1 MIWLASYPRSGNTF
15 FRIVLSE
22 VYGIESSTFHHESDY
37 PVDLKYSDFPI
48 VKTHL
53 LPHQLEP
60 SSRDIPAVYL
70 VRDGRDCAISMAH
83 YRRDLIEE
91 QSELDENLRAVIEA
105 EAGSHFGG
113 WSHHVRAWL
122 KRATIVIRF
131 EDLIGDP
138 IGQIER
144 LRAVMDLPEPQV
156 DRLPSFQ
163 DLQNR
168 SFAYG
173 SGRDH
178 GFSQAEQERTRR
190 GKFRRGKIGGWSDVM
205 PFRHEML
212 FLRRHGPML
221 EELGYTTAEPCPKPP
236 PLSPSPATHLSQKSP
251 HHVLLDGIKLAD
263 SRSDGIRRYTQG
275 LMRALTEIE
284 KEQPE
289 QWRFSV
295 RTVDRHIFRL
305 QDVAE
310 LLEPGQ
316 DIARAMEAKTE
327 ASQHGMALKRQ
338 ILKRK
343 FNEAERLAAT
353 RPWLRGMAYLSAQR
367 RRVHVSDYDLLH
379 LMLPNVWAHYQ
390 DIPLPRVTTV
400 HDLSH
405 IRCPETM
412 PEDNIRTLSEGLQQA
427 VHSND
432 QLIAVSQ
439 FTQQELMSLY
449 DVPESQVWVTH
460 EGGDSTRFF
469 PETRKADLERVR
481 SSHSLPTTPFLL
493 ALATLEPR
501 KNLMRTVRAFERVA
515 QAHPDL
521 KCSLLIAGHAGWG
534 SERSWQELEAS
545 NRIRRLGYVDEGDL
559 AGLYSEATAFAY
571 VSHYEGFGLPPLESM
586 SCGTP
591 VIYGNG
597 SAMPEVVGPAGIPV
611 DANDEAAIARA
622 MERVLLDSTLQQ
634 DLARQAVMQAHHF
647 TWKKTAERTLQVY
660 AHAIETGHV
669 PARSTRRK
677 TIDHLRNRT
686 RQWVN
691 RKAL

>member
-1 MIWLASYPRSGNTF
+1 MKPNDWR
-15 FRIVLSE
+15 
-22 VYGIESSTFHHESDY
+22 
-37 PVDLKYSDFPI
+37 
-48 VKTHL
+48 
-53 LPHQLEP
+53 Q
-60 SSRDIPAVYL
+60 
-70 VRDGRDCAISMAH
+70 
-83 YRRDLIEE
+83 
-91 QSELDENLRAVIEA
+91 
-105 EAGSHFGG
+105 
-113 WSHHVRAWL
+113 HVR
-122 KRATIVIRF
+122 
-131 EDLIGDP
+131 G
-138 IGQIER
+138 
-144 LRAVMDLPEPQV
+144 LR
-156 DRLPSFQ
+156 
-163 DLQNR
+163 
-168 SFAYG
+168 
-173 SGRDH
+173 
-178 GFSQAEQERTRR
+178 
-190 GKFRRGKIGGWSDVM
+190 
-205 PFRHEML
+205 
-212 FLRRHGPML
+212 
-221 EELGYTTAEPCPKPP
+221 
-236 PLSPSPATHLSQKSP
+236 
-251 HHVLLDGIKLAD
+251 
-263 SRSDGIRRYTQG
+263 
-275 LMRALTEIE
+275 
-284 KEQPE
+284 
-289 QWRFSV
+289 
-295 RTVDRHIFRL
+295 
-305 QDVAE
+305 
-310 LLEPGQ
+310 
-316 DIARAMEAKTE
+316 
-327 ASQHGMALKRQ
+327 
-338 ILKRK
+338 
-343 FNEAERLAAT
+343 
-353 RPWLRGMAYLSAQR
+353 MAYLSAQR
-367 RRVHVSDYDLLH
+367 RRVQVSDYDLLH
-379 LMLPNVWAHYQ
+379 LMLPNVWAHCRTSHC
-390 DIPLPRVTTV
+390 RVTTV

-427 VHSND
+427 VQSND

-449 DVPESQVWVTH
+449 DVPASQVWVTH

-521 KCSLLIAGHAGWG
+521 KCSFLIAGHAGWG

-611 DANDEAAIARA
+611 DANDEAAIAGPWSEYCWIRPFNKTWRA
-622 MERVLLDSTLQQ
+622 KRSASPSLHLEDNR
-634 DLARQAVMQAHHF
+634 
-647 TWKKTAERTLQVY
+647 RTNPPSL